1 MARRIVHPGPNR
13 RRQFRRGMSFLEA
26 VLASALLG
34 IVSMGVLSSLNYLVL
49 QQKRAEQIAGA
60 AEVANR
66 VVVMY
71 LDDPDAMPPG
81 GRPIPYGRHL
91 YRWAYEA
98 QPIDVFDPNAT
109 DEPTP
114 LSLTRLQELTV
125 SVWLHEDS
133 GGDFSPDAGTPSIV
147 VRRMLDPL
155 ATRNPDSF
163 ERAIMGGGFLEGI
176 TGGDGGSRRSGGSQS
191 PSGGGGGGSLGGGS

>member
-1 MARRIVHPGPNR
+1 MT
-13 RRQFRRGMSFLEA
+13 FLEA

-34 IVSMGVLSSLNYLVL
+34 IVSMGIFSAINYIVL
-49 QQKRAEQIAGA
+49 QQKRAEWIDGA

-71 LDDPDAMPPG
+71 LDSPKAMPPG
-81 GRPIPYGRHL
+81 GRPIAYGRNL
-91 YRWAYEA
+91 YRWTYEA
-98 QPIDVFDPNAT
+98 APIEVYDPNAT

-114 LSLTRLQELTV
+114 LSLTRLKELTV

-133 GGDFSPDAGTPSIV
+133 GGAYSPGASTPGIV

-155 ATRNPDSF
+155 ASRNPDSF
-163 ERAIMGGGFLEGI
+163 ERAITDGEIIRGLTG
-176 TGGDGGSRRSGGSQS
+176 GGDGSAQSGGSQA
-191 PSGGGGGGSLGGGS
+191 PGGGRSGGN

>member
-1 MARRIVHPGPNR
+1 MT
-13 RRQFRRGMSFLEA
+13 FLEA

-34 IVSMGVLSSLNYLVL
+34 IVAMGVFGALNYLVL
-49 QQKRAEQIAGA
+49 QQKRAEQLEGA

-71 LDDPDAMPPG
+71 LDNPRGMPPG
-81 GRPIPYGRHL
+81 GRPIAYGRNL
-91 YRWAYEA
+91 YRWTYEA
-98 QPIDVFDPNAT
+98 GPIEVYDPNAA

-114 LSLTRLQELTV
+114 LSLTRLSELTV

-133 GGDFSPDAGTPSIV
+133 GGAYSPDPGTPGIV

-155 ATRNPDSF
+155 ASRNPDSF
-163 ERAIMGGGFLEGI
+163 DRAIKGGIFLEELTGGGDSSLK
-176 TGGDGGSRRSGGSQS
+176 SGGSQ
-191 PSGGGGGGSLGGGS
+191 PPGGSRGGN

>member
-1 MARRIVHPGPNR
+1 MT
-13 RRQFRRGMSFLEA
+13 FLEA

-34 IVSMGVLSSLNYLVL
+34 IVSMGVLSALNYLVL
-49 QQKRAEQIAGA
+49 HQKRAEQIAGA

-66 VVVMY
+66 VVIMF
-71 LDDPDAMPPG
+71 LDDPEGMPPG
-81 GRPIPYGRHL
+81 GRPIAYGRHM
-91 YRWAYEA
+91 YRWAYDA
-98 QPIDVFDPNAT
+98 TPIEVFDPNAT

-133 GGDFSPDAGTPSIV
+133 GGAFAPGAGTPGIV

-155 ATRNPDSF
+155 AARNPDSF
-163 ERAIMGGGFLEGI
+163 EQSIGSGIYVEGI
-176 TGGDGGSRRSGGSQS
+176 TGGASGGRRSGGSQ
-191 PSGGGGGGSLGGGS
+191 PGGGFGGSN

>member
-1 MARRIVHPGPNR
+1 MT
-13 RRQFRRGMSFLEA
+13 FLEA

-34 IVSMGVLSSLNYLVL
+34 IVAMGVFGALNYLVL

-60 AEVANR
+60 SEVANR

-71 LDDPDAMPPG
+71 LDSPDNMPQG
-81 GRPIPYGRHL
+81 GRPIAYGRHR
-91 YRWAYEA
+91 YRWTYESA
-98 QPIDVFDPNAT
+98 PIDVYDPNAT

-114 LSLTRLQELTV
+114 LSLTRLRELTV

-133 GGDFSPDAGTPSIV
+133 GGAYSPDAGTPGIV

-163 ERAIMGGGFLEGI
+163 ERGIEDGSLMEGI
-176 TGGDGGSRRSGGSQS
+176 TGGGGSTRSGGSQA
-191 PSGGGGGGSLGGGS
+191 PGGGSLGGR

>member
-1 MARRIVHPGPNR
+1 MSTRRAHLALTS
-13 RRQFRRGMSFLEA
+13 RRGMTFLEA

-34 IVSMGVLSSLNYLVL
+34 VVSMAVFSALNYLVL

-66 VVVMY
+66 VVIMY
-71 LDDPDAMPPG
+71 LDNPRDMPQG
-81 GRPIPYGRHL
+81 GRPIPYGRHQ
-91 YRWAYEA
+91 YRWTYEA
-98 QPIDVFDPNAT
+98 APIEVFDPNAT
-109 DEPTP
+109 DEPAP

-133 GGDFSPDAGTPSIV
+133 GGAFTPDAGTPGIV
-147 VRRMLDPL
+147 VKRMLDPL

-163 ERAIMGGGFLEGI
+163 RRAIEDGGFIDGI
-176 TGGDGGSRRSGGSQS
+176 TGGDGGTPRSGGSQS
-191 PSGGGGGGSLGGGS
+191 GGSGSSGAMRGGG

>member
-1 MARRIVHPGPNR
+1 MT
-13 RRQFRRGMSFLEA
+13 FLEA

-34 IVSMGVLSSLNYLVL
+34 IVSMGVLSALNYLVL

-71 LDDPDAMPPG
+71 LDDPDDMPPG
-81 GRPIPYGRHL
+81 GRPIAYGRHL
-91 YRWAYEA
+91 YRWSYEA
-98 QPIDVFDPNAT
+98 APIEVFDPNAT
-109 DEPTP
+109 DEPKP

-133 GGDFSPDAGTPSIV
+133 GGAFSPHAGTPGIV

-163 ERAIMGGGFLEGI
+163 ERAIEDGGFIEGI
-176 TGGDGGSRRSGGSQS
+176 TGGAAGARRSGGSQ
-191 PSGGGGGGSLGGGS
+191 PSGGGTGTLGGGN

>member
-1 MARRIVHPGPNR
+1 MT
-13 RRQFRRGMSFLEA
+13 FLEA

-34 IVSMGVLSSLNYLVL
+34 IVAMGVFGALNYLVL

-60 AEVANR
+60 SEVANR

-71 LDDPDAMPPG
+71 LDNPNGMPEG
-81 GRPIPYGRHL
+81 GRPIAYGRHL
-91 YRWAYEA
+91 YRWTYDSA
-98 QPIDVFDPNAT
+98 PIEVYDPNAT

-114 LSLTRLQELTV
+114 LSLTRLRELTV

-133 GGDFSPDAGTPSIV
+133 GGAYAPGPSTPGII

-155 ATRNPDSF
+155 ASRNPDTF
-163 ERAIMGGGFLEGI
+163 ERGIKDGSIMEGIMGGGAS
-176 TGGDGGSRRSGGSQS
+176 TRSGGSQA
-191 PSGGGGGGSLGGGS
+191 PGAGAMGGN

>member
-1 MARRIVHPGPNR
+1 MTARRAHLAPS
-13 RRQFRRGMSFLEA
+13 RRGMTFLEA

-34 IVSMGVLSSLNYLVL
+34 IVAMGVFGALNYLVL

-60 AEVANR
+60 SEVANR

-71 LDDPDAMPPG
+71 LDSPDNMPQG
-81 GRPIPYGRHL
+81 GRPIAYGRHL
-91 YRWAYEA
+91 YRWTYESA
-98 QPIDVFDPNAT
+98 PIDVFDPNAT

-114 LSLTRLQELTV
+114 LSLTRLRELTV

-133 GGDFSPDAGTPSIV
+133 GGAYSPNPSTPGII

-163 ERAIMGGGFLEGI
+163 ERGIEDGSLMEGI
-176 TGGDGGSRRSGGSQS
+176 TGGGGTTRSGGSQA
-191 PSGGGGGGSLGGGS
+191 PGGGSMGGG